1 MVVTTSANLV
11 QQDTSDVPLAYVFPR
26 QGAVTALMTAL
37 MKVMNFFVA
46 CSNQLV
52 MSVPSSHRP
61 PWSVMASGIVKM
73 AKMRRIVLR
82 EFHATTKLLSVA
94 MMFALKRKMP
104 SVMELLIAQ
113 MGVMKKAVVAAGL
126 PPLFST
132 ASLVVLTLRKVGG
145 LGKSASILLGLLTVV
160 PQSSPGNGSSLQP
173 IVSKE
178 AGGGRLPAPADA
190 MIQLAELRV
199 HPEEA
204 VPLSGRVPQ
213 ENVLQ
218 VEDPEAAQAR
228 RQNSWKFCKRPVKG
242 KYKLWMAVASL
253 FIGFILMIIIVIL
266 IHEVTYSDEDE
277 NEIFELSFNKTF
289 LVTLKIPEPCMAK
302 EDSLSNELNER
313 LRSLY
318 SSSPALSRYFASVEI
333 AGSSSNNSTMAYHL
347 NFVAPSEDGLFME
360 YMMSKELVLGI
371 LRQNFHDQSVVGC
384 ETLGTDPASLT
395 LS

>member
-1 MVVTTSANLV
+1 MCFYIWNCYCP
-11 QQDTSDVPLAYVFPR
+11 D
-26 QGAVTALMTAL
+26 ALCRCN
-37 MKVMNFFVA
+37 V
-46 CSNQLV
+46 
-52 MSVPSSHRP
+52 
-61 PWSVMASGIVKM
+61 
-73 AKMRRIVLR
+73 R
-82 EFHATTKLLSVA
+82 EERCL
-94 MMFALKRKMP
+94 
-104 SVMELLIAQ
+104 
-113 MGVMKKAVVAAGL
+113 
-126 PPLFST
+126 
-132 ASLVVLTLRKVGG
+132 
-145 LGKSASILLGLLTVV
+145 
-160 PQSSPGNGSSLQP
+160 QS
-173 IVSKE
+173 
-178 AGGGRLPAPADA
+178 GGRLPAPADA